1 MDQMKV
7 TNIRCYG
14 YTGFLPEEQ
23 VLGQWFN
30 VNLTMDIDLSPSA
43 SSDNL
48 NQTLDYCEAIEKV
61 KNLIKGQKFALLE
74 KLASAI
80 SNERVPEAIAKDI
93 LSFDLVKQV
102 RVELTKLAAP
112 IPDFDGEITIDITR
126 AKES

>member
-80 SNERVPEAIAKDI
+80 AKDI